1 MNYWQFNLPSAVP
14 SPPSI
19 TTVVPYPPTPFSAL
33 QIDWLAPTMPNGI
46 IECYLVTVCE
56 ENQPSICP
64 IMNNNVSATP
74 DLFYIATGL
83 TPDTSYSVTIVAKNG
98 AAETLQ
104 HSDPDTASGMT
115 DHGGESLSKHMYEHK
130 RKDCVYVIWLTWLH
144 GQMSMFPSLGLSE
157 VTIIILYQHTTTYNH
172 THSHTTMY
180 TCSPPHYP
188 PYSTHT
194 VNACTNGTCY
204 QIWQSKNFL

>member
-1 MNYWQFNLPSAVP
+1 MP
-14 SPPSI
+14 SPPNI

-33 QIDWLAPTMPNGI
+33 RIDWLAPTMPNGI

-83 TPDTSYSVTIVAKNG
+83 TPDTSYLVTIVAKNG
-98 AAETLQ
+98 AAEALRL
-104 HSDPDTASGMT
+104 SDPDTASGMT
-115 DHGGESLSKHMYEHK
+115 DHGRELISKHMYEHK
-130 RKDCVYVIWLTWLH
+130 RKDCAYVIWLTWLH

-204 QIWQSKNFL
+204 QI